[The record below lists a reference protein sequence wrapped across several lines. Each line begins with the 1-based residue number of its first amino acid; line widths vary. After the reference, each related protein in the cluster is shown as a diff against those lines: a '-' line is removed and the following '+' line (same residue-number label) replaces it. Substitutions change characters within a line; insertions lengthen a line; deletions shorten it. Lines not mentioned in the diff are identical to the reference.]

1 MTEVSVAYT
10 QADLSNIEQAIIE
23 LATNRRPVKF
33 VIDGNVVQYSPVEMP
48 QLRALR
54 NEIASELSAAD
65 PDSNAVFAFR
75 ICGGK
80 GL

>member
-1 MTEVSVAYT
+1 MAYT
-10 QADLSNIEQAIIE
+10 QADLTNVEKAIID

-33 VIDGNVVQYSPVEMP
+33 VIDGEVVEYSAVELP

-54 NEIASELSAAD
+54 NEIAAEVSAAD
-65 PDSNAVFAFR
+65 PTSGASRSFVVY
-75 ICGGK
+75 GGK